1 MIHEKIAVV
10 GLYKENMHYLYIVG
24 QKIHDLLGKCD
35 DSCACIQYLSQIN
48 LILES
53 MEEPEATADQKLQF
67 SEISLR
73 NKKAFL
79 LFDQINRKFLA
90 EIFQLNDC
98 CLKFAIYFELEKIK
112 EYLKKTDESDK
123 LEEKLYV
130 ISKSFL

>member
-10 GLYKENMHYLYIVG
+10 GLYKENMHYLYTVG

-73 NKKAFL
+73 NKKPFL
-79 LFDQINRKFLA
+79 LFDQINRKFGA

-98 CLKFAIYFELEKIK
+98 CLKFTIYFELEIF
-112 EYLKKTDESDK
+112 EYK
-123 LEEKLYV
+123 LMKV
-130 ISKSFL
+130 KN

>member
-24 QKIHDLLGKCD
+24 QKIHDLIGKCD

-73 NKKAFL
+73 NKKPFL
-79 LFDQINRKFLA
+79 LFDQINRKFGA
-90 EIFQLNDC
+90 EIYQLNDC
-98 CLKFAIYFELEKIK
+98 CLKFVIYFELTNYFEIF
-112 EYLKKTDESDK
+112 ENT
-123 LEEKLYV
+123 
-130 ISKSFL
+130 